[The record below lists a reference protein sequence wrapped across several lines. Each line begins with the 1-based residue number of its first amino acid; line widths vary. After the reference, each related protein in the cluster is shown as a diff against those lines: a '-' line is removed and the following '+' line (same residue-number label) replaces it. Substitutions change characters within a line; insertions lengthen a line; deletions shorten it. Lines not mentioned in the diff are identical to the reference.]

1 MASKKGWF
9 SRGMVEWR
17 ASSAM
22 TGNMKPFNNYNFKF
36 ASEQ

>member
-1 MASKKGWF
+1 MASKMGWF

-22 TGNMKPFNNYNFKF
+22 TGNVQPFNNYNFKF